1 MATRNNAFSLRFEL
15 DTARSVVKAT
25 LRQKDG
31 DEFIAVD
38 QREYSFAKVAD
49 ALKADISLYGLS
61 KFLQDRASD
70 SEAGPEK
77 FATMDE
83 YFALLVSGVWEK
95 ERQVGSP
102 VVSPEVE
109 AVARIKGISVPD
121 AQRAL
126 KKYDAETKAKI
137 LGSEKVQTIAAQ
149 IRAERDNAQAVDLG
163 DLA

>member
-1 MATRNNAFSLRFEL
+1 MGTRNNAFSLRFEL
-15 DTARSVVKAT
+15 DTARRVVKAI

-31 DEFIAVD
+31 DEFTPVD
-38 QREYSFAKVAD
+38 QREYGFDKVAAPLQGD
-49 ALKADISLYGLS
+49 VSLYGLS

-77 FATMDE
+77 LATMDE
-83 YFALLVSGVWEK
+83 YFALLCNGVWEK